1 MEVSRART
9 GKLRRADRCHL
20 RRHLPQAASQR
31 AIVRALGRAFPPPD
45 STASVVVAS
54 RVMDAKKKFEGKH
67 IVVLDRNDW
76 EFVERK
82 KAKEAVAIVA
92 LTDDGEIILTEQ
104 YRAPVDARVIDLPA
118 GLIEQYEA
126 EETAWRELEEETG
139 FTCDE
144 VVLLASSPTSP
155 GITSE
160 IVHLYRAKGVRR
172 VGKGGG
178 VGGEDIDVHLVRL
191 TDMPTWLESQKILG
205 DAKIWAGLYLSL
217 QST

>member
-1 MEVSRART
+1 
-9 GKLRRADRCHL
+9 
-20 RRHLPQAASQR
+20 
-31 AIVRALGRAFPPPD
+31 
-45 STASVVVAS
+45 
-54 RVMDAKKKFEGKH
+54 MDAQKKFEGKH
-67 IVVLDRNDW
+67 LLVLDRDDW

-92 LTDDGEIILTEQ
+92 LTADGELILIEQ
-104 YRAPVDARVIDLPA
+104 HRAPVDARVIDLPA

-160 IVHLYRAKGVRR
+160 IVHFYRAKGVRR

-178 VGGEDIDVHLVRL
+178 VGGENIDVHLVRL
-191 TDMPTWLESQKILG
+191 AEMPSWLESQKSRI
-205 DAKIWAGLYLSL
+205 DAKIWAGLYFAS